1 MAPKDTSLALAMVYF
16 ILYFQWNWVGLIIP
30 DDDEGY
36 QFLSQLKK
44 ESKGKEICFAF
55 VNMIG
60 ISDILTY
67 ATTEMNY
74 NQIMMLSTNV
84 IIIYGETSN
93 FILLSFRIWESTVIQ
108 RIWVTTIQLNFPT
121 SKKDLNHGTFYG
133 TFTFLPHHAEISG
146 YKKFVQTL
154 FHLKSTDLNLEMQ
167 EWKYFNCEDSACNCK
182 ILMNFSSNALLDWLI
197 EQKFDITFSDG
208 SQNIYNAV
216 HAMAH
221 ALHETN
227 LQQVDNQ
234 AIDNGKLSR
243 YPCFKVEFL
252 LLDDVWCLQLHSH
265 LVSLRCPDLK

>member
-16 ILYFQWNWVGLIIP
+16 ILYFHWNWVGLIIS

-55 VNMIG
+55 VKMIG
-60 ISDILTY
+60 ISHIFTY
-67 ATTEMNY
+67 ASTEMDY
-74 NQIMMLSTNV
+74 NQIMMSSTNV

-93 FILLSFRIWESTVIQ
+93 FIELNFRIWESTVIQ
-108 RIWVTTIQLNFPT
+108 RIWVTTVQLNFPT
-121 SKKDLNHGTFYG
+121 SKKDLTHGPFYG
-133 TFTFLPHHAEISG
+133 TFTFLPHHGEISG
-146 YKKFVQTL
+146 YKNFLQTL
-154 FHLKSTDLNLEMQ
+154 FHLKSTDAFLVMP

-182 ILMNFSSNALLDWLI
+182 ILMNYSANSSLDWLMG
-197 EQKFDITFSDG
+197 QKFEITFSDD

-216 HAMAH
+216 YAMAH

-234 AIDNGKLSR
+234 AIDNGKVASSHCL
-243 YPCFKVEFL
+243 KVEFI
-252 LLDDVWCLQLHSH
+252 LLDGVWCLQ
-265 LVSLRCPDLK
+265 